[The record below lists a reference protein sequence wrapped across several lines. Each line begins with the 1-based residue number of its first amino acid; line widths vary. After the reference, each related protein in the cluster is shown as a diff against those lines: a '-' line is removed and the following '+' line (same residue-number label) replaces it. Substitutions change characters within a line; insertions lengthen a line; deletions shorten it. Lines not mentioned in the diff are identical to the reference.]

1 MEMDTFVGHMLTIK
15 ALAISQN
22 DGLLFSGSSDY
33 EIKLWNIKE
42 VRENKVEHSI
52 NVHDGQIKDIKISKD
67 GDKVFSC
74 SEDKTVRV
82 RSLSD
87 YKELAKLEGHEAT
100 VTAIAIN
107 NDSSLL
113 CSVA

>member
-1 MEMDTFVGHMLTIK
+1 MDTFVGHMLTIK

-42 VRENKVEHSI
+42 VRENKVERSV
-52 NVHDGQIKDIKISKD
+52 NVHDGQIKDIKISKN
-67 GDKVFSC
+67 GDRVFSC

-82 RSLSD
+82 RALSD
-87 YKELAKLEGHEAT
+87 YSELAKLEGHEGT
-100 VTAIAIN
+100 VTAIAVN
-107 NDSSLL
+107 SDSSLL
-113 CSVA
+113 SSIS